1 MRRIFTLGETVFDI
15 IFKNDLPQTC
25 KPGGAMLNTAVSLG
39 RLSLPV
45 YLISEYAEDHTGKLI
60 DGFLTANG
68 VSAQYI
74 HHYCNGKTPLAL
86 AFLDEQ
92 NNASYTFYKIY
103 PEERLAIV
111 FPDAG
116 SEDIILFGSIYS
128 VTHEI
133 RGKLM
138 AFIKESHKKAAT
150 IIYDPNIRKTGDYL
164 GKEVFNM
171 VSENIHYSSVVRA
184 SDEDCKALFDV
195 NDGESAYK
203 RIKEAGCRNLIYTSG
218 GKKVELF
225 TEQICCS
232 YCLPEINTISTIGA
246 GDTFNAGLIYS
257 FIKSGID
264 YTNID
269 KVTEDVWKEAIENAV
284 AFASDV
290 CMSYD
295 NYISQGFAERLVKK
309 ININ

>member
-1 MRRIFTLGETVFDI
+1 
-15 IFKNDLPQTC
+15 
-25 KPGGAMLNTAVSLG
+25 MLNTAVSLG

-45 YLISEYAEDHTGKLI
+45 HLISEYAEDHTGELI
-60 DGFLTANG
+60 DGFLSSNG
-68 VSAQYI
+68 VSVQYI
-74 HHYCNGKTPLAL
+74 HHYSNGKTPLAL

-103 PEERLAIV
+103 PEKRLAIE
-111 FPDAG
+111 FPAIS

-128 VTHEI
+128 ITHEI
-133 RGKLM
+133 REKLM
-138 AFIKESHKKAAT
+138 AFIKEAFKNSAT
-150 IIYDPNIRKTGDYL
+150 IFYDPNIRKKGDYL
-164 GKEVFNM
+164 GKEIFNM

-184 SDEDCKALFDV
+184 SDEDCKALYLAY
-195 NDGESAYK
+195 DGESAYK
-203 RIKEAGCRNLIYTSG
+203 KIKEAGCRNLIYTSG

-232 YCLPEINTISTIGA
+232 FCLPEIKTISTIGA

-264 YTNID
+264 HTNID
-269 KVTEDVWKEAIENAV
+269 KVNKGVWKEVIENAV
-284 AFASDV
+284 SFASDV

-295 NYISQGFAERLVKK
+295 NYISPGFAEKLVKE